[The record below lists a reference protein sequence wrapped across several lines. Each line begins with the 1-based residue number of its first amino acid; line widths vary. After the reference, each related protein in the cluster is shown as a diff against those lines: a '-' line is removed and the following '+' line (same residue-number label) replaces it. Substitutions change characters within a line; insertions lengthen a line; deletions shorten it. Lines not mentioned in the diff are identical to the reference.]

1 MLAAGVKLCNKYD
14 VNSKIIFPVDNL
26 SNFQKRYG
34 HNIDD
39 NTYPTNEFI
48 ENIIT
53 RNTVRNFTEQKIDPK
68 LLEKLFAAAQSSPT
82 GCMFQPWS
90 AIVIASKVNK
100 LKIFFDDTNI
110 TRMGFST
117 KDSIVGM
124 ANFNAIT
131 QSDIFV
137 IWCVDLNIITNILEN
152 VSSNN
157 LNSSITPDEMAS
169 SKEGFDHSIYEIP
182 AMWDAVI
189 AAQTFCLA
197 AESVGLGTMYCG
209 AIKNID
215 LKKDL
220 NLPDKVMPLFGICVG
235 YPTENLNLFDK
246 NTAVKPRLPQKL
258 VVHNEKYS
266 KQPFEEFMN
275 YNNLISKFYQFYN
288 MSGDWFTRIVQRSQ
302 LTNNSRLYKKLINK
316 YGFWLR

>member
-1 MLAAGVKLCNKYD
+1 
-14 VNSKIIFPVDNL
+14 
-26 SNFQKRYG
+26 
-34 HNIDD
+34 
-39 NTYPTNEFI
+39 
-48 ENIIT
+48 
-53 RNTVRNFTEQKIDPK
+53 
-68 LLEKLFAAAQSSPT
+68 
-82 GCMFQPWS
+82 MFQPWS
-90 AIVIASKVNK
+90 AVVITSKINK
-100 LKIFFDDTNI
+100 LKIFFNDTNI
-110 TRMGFST
+110 TRMGFSN
-117 KDSIVGM
+117 KSNNMGVF
-124 ANFNAIT
+124 NFNAIT

-137 IWCVDLNIITNILEN
+137 IWCVDLNMIKNILEN
-152 VSSNN
+152 ISSDN
-157 LNSSITPDEMAS
+157 LNSTVTANEIAS

-235 YPTENLNLFDK
+235 YPKENLNSVEQ
-246 NTAVKPRLPQKL
+246 NTPVKPRLPQKL

-266 KQPFEEFMN
+266 KKSFEEFMD

-288 MSGDWFTRIVQRSQ
+288 MTDDWFTRIVQRSQ
-302 LTNNSRLYKKLINK
+302 LTNDSRLYKKLINK
-316 YGFWLR
+316 YGFWFR